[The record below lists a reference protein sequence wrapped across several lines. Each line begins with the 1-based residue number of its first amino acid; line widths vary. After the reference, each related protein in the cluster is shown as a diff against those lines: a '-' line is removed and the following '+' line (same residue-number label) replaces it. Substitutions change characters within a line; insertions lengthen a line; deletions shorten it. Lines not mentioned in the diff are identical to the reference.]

1 MIETLSQVQKIID
14 MCGDNTEI
22 VICNKDGIVEYSTCQ
37 HYTQLPAL
45 LIGRH
50 ILDVYPSLSEETSTI
65 IRTIKT
71 GKSIINEKQI
81 LTNSQNQQI
90 SLMCT
95 SMPIFEEGEL
105 IGVVD
110 YSRFVKVINDKST
123 ASKPKR
129 LYQLEDIIT
138 RNDDMLLLKERIKTI
153 ADNNSTVLIYGETG
167 TGKELVAQSIH
178 TSSRRNGKP
187 FISQNCAAIPSNLF
201 ESIFFGTEKG
211 SYTGAQTQKGL
222 FEFADG
228 GTLFLDEINSMDIF
242 MQVKLLKVLE
252 DKKVRHIGGQKDI
265 PFDVRIICAT
275 NEKLEDLLASKRLR
289 EDLYYR
295 ISIVKIYIPPLRQRK
310 DDVLLLADYFI
321 KKYNK
326 KMDRDIKGLSEMVK
340 SIMGSWNWPGNV
352 RELKNMIESAFN
364 HEGGHEI
371 ILKDIQE
378 FIRSIEYQS
387 ATPIEYQTAS
397 LDHQGILP
405 CGENDSIINLQNAVD
420 RYEKELIQH
429 AIKNAGSLTEAAF
442 KLSITPQRLNYKI
455 SKYNLR

>member
-14 MCGDNTEI
+14 ICGDNTEI
-22 VICNKDGIVEYSTCQ
+22 VICNKEGIVEYSTCQ

-45 LIGRH
+45 MIGKH
-50 ILDVYPSLSEETSTI
+50 ILEVYPSLNEGTSTI
-65 IRTIKT
+65 LRTLSS

-81 LTNSQNQQI
+81 LTNSLNQQI
-90 SLMCT
+90 SLICT
-95 SMPIFEEGEL
+95 SMPILEKGEL

-110 YSRFVKVINDKST
+110 YSRFLKVIGHRSAEQDGSQF
-123 ASKPKR
+123 
-129 LYQLEDIIT
+129 YQLKDIIT
-138 RNDDMLLLKERIKTI
+138 QNREMLLLKERIQMI

-178 TSSRRNGKP
+178 TSSRRKTKP
-187 FISQNCAAIPSNLF
+187 FVSQNCAAIPENLF

-228 GTLFLDEINSMDIF
+228 GTLFLDEINSMELS
-242 MQVKLLKVLE
+242 MQVKLLKVIE
-252 DKKVRHIGGQKDI
+252 EKKVRHIGGQKDI

-295 ISIVKIYIPPLRQRK
+295 IGIVKLYIPPLRQRK
-310 DDVLLLADYFI
+310 DDVLLLATYFI
-321 KKYNK
+321 EKYNK
-326 KMDRDIKGLSEMVK
+326 KMNRNISGLSEMVK
-340 SIMGSWNWPGNV
+340 SIMGSWSWPGNV

-364 HEGGHEI
+364 QEGGDEI

-387 ATPIEYQTAS
+387 TIPIEYQIAAQTGAESASDTA
-397 LDHQGILP
+397 
-405 CGENDSIINLQNAVD
+405 EERINLQETVD
-420 RYEKELIQH
+420 GYEKELVQR
-429 AIKNAGSLTEAAF
+429 AIKTSGSLTEAAF
-442 KLSITPQRLNYKI
+442 KLGITPQRLNYKI
-455 SKYNLR
+455 VKYKLR